1 MYEFNGCYFHHHECF
16 LTAYITDATCKWLA
30 NSKQIRKRDQKRAEY
45 IKNQG
50 YDIEITR
57 ECEYHQLL
65 NACPEFK
72 EFIETQRQQRPLEH
86 RITLTEQEMLSAIRD
101 KKKYLALSML
111 TCMFPITFSITLAK
125 CLLFFV
131 MKKSLLKR

>member
-16 LTAYITDATCKWLA
+16 LTANITDATCKWLA
-30 NSKQIRKRDQKRAEY
+30 DSKKIRKRDQERAEY

-50 YDIEITR
+50 YDIEITW
-57 ECEYHQLL
+57 ECEYTQLL

-86 RITLTEQEMLSAIRD
+86 RITLTEQEIFSAIRD
-101 KKKYLALSML
+101 KTNIWRCRGWLACS
-111 TCMFPITFSITLAK
+111 
-125 CLLFFV
+125 
-131 MKKSLLKR
+131 R